1 MSSFS
6 TPDSQRCPNRT
17 GPEEY
22 LMTVILIVSLV
33 GVVAIGIFAFVR
45 SAKDSTTKK
54 TGSK

>member
-1 MSSFS
+1 
-6 TPDSQRCPNRT
+6 
-17 GPEEY
+17 
-22 LMTVILIVSLV
+22 MTVVLIVSLV